1 MTPARRV
8 RRVRYGRDRRNNW
21 GHLHLP
27 AGPGPH
33 PVAVVLH
40 GGFWRG
46 IWNLRLTEKV
56 SADLAVRGW
65 AAWNVEYRR
74 TGRLGGGGWPNT
86 FLDTAAAVDHV
97 AAMAGEHELDVDR
110 VVTVGHS
117 AGGHLALWAAGR
129 HTLPAGAPGAEPA
142 VPVRLAVGLAPVTDL
157 AQAHALGVG
166 GQAVA
171 RLLGGTP
178 DGVPER
184 YQLAS
189 PAARLPIGVR
199 QVLVHGTD
207 DAAVP
212 LSLSRGYADAGAAA
226 GDDVELVTV
235 PGEGHMACLDTQSMA
250 WRTAAEAIARA

>member
-1 MTPARRV
+1 VTPARRI
-8 RRVRYGRDRRNNW
+8 RRLRYGRDRRNQF

-86 FLDTAAAVDHV
+86 FLDVSAAIDHTAT
-97 AAMAGEHELDVDR
+97 MAKEHDLDVDR
-110 VVTVGHS
+110 LVTVGHS
-117 AGGHLALWAAGR
+117 AGGHLALWAAAR
-129 HTLPAGAPGAEPA
+129 ARLPEGAPGADPA
-142 VPVRLAVGLAPVTDL
+142 VPVRLAVGMAPVPDL
-157 AQAHALGVG
+157 VRAHELGVG

-171 RLLGGTP
+171 RLLGGAP
-178 DGVPER
+178 DVVPGR
-184 YQLAS
+184 YELAS
-189 PAARLPIGVR
+189 PAARLPFGVP

-207 DAAVP
+207 DGAVP
-212 LSLSRGYADAGAAA
+212 LSLSREYREAATAA
-226 GDDVELVTV
+226 GDEVELVAV
-235 PGEGHMACLDTQSMA
+235 PDEGHMACLDTQSKA
-250 WRTAAEAIARA
+250 WHHAADAVATA

>member
-1 MTPARRV
+1 MTPARRI
-8 RRVRYGRDRRNNW
+8 RRVRYGRDRRNQF

-46 IWNLRLTEKV
+46 IWNLRLTEKI

-65 AAWNVEYRR
+65 AAFNVEYRR

-86 FLDTAAAVDHV
+86 FLDVAAAVDQT
-97 AAMAGEHELDVDR
+97 AAMAAEHDLDVIR

-117 AGGHLALWAAGR
+117 AGGHLALWAAAR
-129 HTLPAGAPGAEPA
+129 ATLPEGAPGSTPA
-142 VPVRLAVGLAPVTDL
+142 VPVRLAVGMAPVPDL
-157 AQAHALGVG
+157 VKAHELGVG
-166 GQAVA
+166 GQAVG

-178 DGVPER
+178 ETVPGR
-184 YQLAS
+184 YELAS
-189 PAARLPIGVR
+189 PAARLPMGVP

-207 DAAVP
+207 DGAVP
-212 LSLSRGYADAGAAA
+212 VSLSHEYTDAATAA
-226 GDDVELVTV
+226 GDDVQLVTV
-235 PGEGHMACLDTQSMA
+235 PDEGHMACLDTQSTA
-250 WRTAAEAIARA
+250 WQAAAEAIARV

>member
-1 MTPARRV
+1 VTPARRI
-8 RRVRYGRDRRNNW
+8 RRVRYGRDRRNQW

-74 TGRLGGGGWPNT
+74 TGRLGDGGWPNT
-86 FLDTAAAVDHV
+86 FLDVAAAIDHAARV
-97 AAMAGEHELDVDR
+97 ASEHELDVGR
-110 VVTVGHS
+110 VGTVGHS
-117 AGGHLALWAAGR
+117 AGGHLALWAASR
-129 HTLPAGAPGAEPA
+129 ATLPEGAPGADPA
-142 VPVRLAVGLAPVTDL
+142 VRIRLAVGMAPVPDL
-157 AQAHALGVG
+157 VRAHELGVG

-171 RLLGGTP
+171 RLLGGPP
-178 DGVPER
+178 DVVPGR
-184 YQLAS
+184 YELAS
-189 PAARLPIGVR
+189 PAARVPFGVR

-207 DAAVP
+207 DGAVP
-212 LSLSRGYADAGAAA
+212 LSLSREYAEAASAA
-226 GDDVELVTV
+226 GDDVELITV
-235 PGEGHMACLDTQSMA
+235 PDEGHMACLDTQSAA
-250 WRTAAEAIARA
+250 WHSAAAALQHV

>member
-8 RRVRYGRDRRNNW
+8 RRVRYGRDRRNHW
-21 GHLHLP
+21 GNLHLP

-46 IWNLRLTEKV
+46 IWTLRLTEKV

-86 FLDTAAAVDHV
+86 FLDVAAAIDHL
-97 AAMAGEHELDVDR
+97 ATITDEHELDVDR

-117 AGGHLALWAAGR
+117 AGGHLALWAAAR
-129 HTLPAGAPGAEPA
+129 PTLPEGAPGADPK
-142 VPVRLAVGLAPVTDL
+142 VRVRRAVGMAPVADL
-157 AQAHALGVG
+157 AKAHELGVG

-171 RLLGGTP
+171 RLLGGAP
-178 DGVPER
+178 DVVPGRCE
-184 YQLAS
+184 LAS
-189 PAARLPIGVR
+189 PAARLPIGVP

-207 DAAVP
+207 DGAVP
-212 LSLSRGYADAGAAA
+212 LALSRAYTDAAAAA
-226 GDDVELVTV
+226 GDEVELVTV
-235 PGEGHMACLDTQSMA
+235 PDEGHMACLDTQSAA
-250 WRTAAEAIARA
+250 WRAAAEAVAAG